1 MKTERIIITIAFV
14 LIGLIMVGIFCF
26 MYRPIFS
33 GPLSVKHA
41 DWEAFG
47 DFFWGLGTMLLTGLN
62 VIVLLL
68 VNRQLREYNDK
79 QQSHQDT
86 FELKLEEDRKAFQIK
101 SQREE
106 EFARYINNFQCI
118 IIDSINKENPSE
130 NEMMFYSNKL
140 LLLLWSLQTLEW
152 LPDNV
157 KQEVED
163 LRTAVNGFLIAEA
176 ANPSKTKLVKPTFSA
191 KIVLPSIELYKSL
204 ISIKGI
210 NLQ

>member
-1 MKTERIIITIAFV
+1 MKTERIIITLAFV
-14 LIGLIMVGIFCF
+14 LIGLIMVGVFCF

-79 QQSHQDT
+79 QQSHQDA

-163 LRTAVNGFLIAEA
+163 LRTAVNGFLITEA
-176 ANPSKTKLVKPTFSA
+176 TNPSKTKQVKPTFSA
-191 KIVLPSIELYKSL
+191 KIVLPSIDLYKSL